1 MVKKVVIGVLVATV
15 MSSCSTFRSSSA
27 SSMEVETS
35 LISSSTADL
44 EISNQKISYT
54 YYPKKADRKSGFK
67 HILNNAT
74 AAALKENGNA
84 DVLVERQY
92 EAVVKKR
99 LIRKDKVKSITV
111 TGYPGTYKNFQVE
124 PVK

>member
-1 MVKKVVIGVLVATV
+1 
-15 MSSCSTFRSSSA
+15 
-27 SSMEVETS
+27 MEVETS
-35 LISSSTADL
+35 LVSAASADL

>member
-1 MVKKVVIGVLVATV
+1 
-15 MSSCSTFRSSSA
+15 
-27 SSMEVETS
+27 MEVETS
-35 LISSSTADL
+35 LVSAASADL

-54 YYPKKADRKSGFK
+54 YYPKKAERKSGFK

>member
-54 YYPKKADRKSGFK
+54 YYPKKADRKTGFK
-67 HILNNAT
+67 HILRNAT

-84 DVLVERQY
+84 DVLV
-92 EAVVKKR
+92 
-99 LIRKDKVKSITV
+99 RKDKVKSITV
-111 TGYPGTYKNFQVE
+111 TGYPGTYKNFKVE
-124 PVK
+124 PIK